1 MSATYIA
8 TIENPLTLTEADYQ
22 TVVAAQGTA
31 FTSLD
36 HAEQHLRAAFPTGF
50 VYRGGHHV
58 ALHEGSG
65 HPRVLLIEERDAVV
79 TSPTPSAPRSRTF
92 AFSAF
97 TAEVTTA
104 RADAR
109 REARQHGL
117 GLYVERGGRR
127 IPQPCAFV
135 RSRGTYVY
143 ALGEY
148 GVRVAPYADEPAAYD
163 GTKRELVALVS
174 DIVAHHPACHE
185 VIVAGGFDLSETIDF
200 DDYEPEVTTWEVR
213 VWTRADGYV
222 SRFRP
227 RVRKCW

>member
-1 MSATYIA
+1 MNATYTV

-22 TVVAAQGTA
+22 TVVAAQGTT

-65 HPRVLLIEERDAVV
+65 HPRVLLVEEHDAVV
-79 TSPTPSAPRSRTF
+79 APPTPRSRTF

-97 TAEVTTA
+97 TAEVTPA

-109 REARQHGL
+109 REAREHGR

-135 RSRGTYVY
+135 RSRGTCVY
-143 ALGEY
+143 TLGDTV
-148 GVRVAPYADEPAAYD
+148 GRVAPYADEPAAYG

-174 DIVAHHPACHE
+174 DILAHHPACNE
-185 VIVAGGFDLSETIDF
+185 VIVSGGFDLSETIDF

-213 VWTRADGYV
+213 VWTRADGYA

-227 RVRKCW
+227 RVRRCW